1 MTHKD
6 LKYKYPILE
15 FDPEPEA
22 IIHPSR
28 LIDRQEKTKHA
39 VICFF
44 AEVIEKV
51 VKENQA
57 QILFTSHSEMGCH
70 PIYEMDFKGNSIA
83 FFHPGVGAPLAV
95 GLTEE
100 AISLGIDKFVACGGC
115 GVLDKQIGV
124 GHLLLPECALRDEGT
139 SYHYAAPSREIWLD
153 SEVVDKMEAML
164 LSHQLPYQRVKT
176 WTTDAFYRE
185 TEKRVAAYREEGCTT
200 VEMETSA
207 LAALAQFR
215 NVKFGQYLYGGD
227 AVLAEGWDGREWNSR
242 KQIREQLFWFS
253 VETCLTL

>member
-1 MTHKD
+1 MTHQE
-6 LKYKYPILE
+6 YKGNYPILE
-15 FDPEPEA
+15 FDPAPDA
-22 IIHPSR
+22 IIDPSR

-44 AEVIEKV
+44 AEVIQKV
-51 VKENQA
+51 VSENNA
-57 QILFTSHSEMGCH
+57 KVLYTSHSEMGEH
-70 PIYEMDFKGNSIA
+70 PIYEMNHKGHSIA
-83 FFHPGVGAPLAV
+83 FFHPGIGAPLAV

-100 AISLGIDKFVACGGC
+100 VIALGIDKLIACGGC

-139 SYHYAAPSREIWLD
+139 SYHYSAPSREICL
-153 SEVVDKMEAML
+153 EPEILLKMEAVL
-164 LSHQLPYQRVKT
+164 LAHQLPYRKVKT

-185 TEKRVAAYREEGCTT
+185 TEKRVEAYLSEGCST
-200 VEMETSA
+200 VEMETAA
-207 LAALAQFR
+207 LFALAQFR
-215 NVKFGQYLYGGD
+215 KVKFGQYLYGGD

-242 KQIREQLFWFS
+242 KHIREHLFWLS